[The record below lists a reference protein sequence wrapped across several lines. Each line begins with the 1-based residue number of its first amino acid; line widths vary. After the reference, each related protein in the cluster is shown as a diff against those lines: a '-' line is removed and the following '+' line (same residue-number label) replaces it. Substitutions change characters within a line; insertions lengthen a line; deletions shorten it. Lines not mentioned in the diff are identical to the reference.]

1 MKTID
6 ISWRRYILP
15 NIHNEGWKFVGIF
28 AAVTA
33 LLAMMWEP
41 LGWIG
46 IALTIWCFYLFRN
59 NGLNQKAILS
69 VHFQRV
75 AGSLSPA
82 AAFGS
87 NLCG

>member
-1 MKTID
+1 MRPVNGGILLLF
-6 ISWRRYILP
+6 ISV
-15 NIHNEGWKFVGIF
+15 KSF
-28 AAVTA
+28 
-33 LLAMMWEP
+33 
-41 LGWIG
+41 
-46 IALTIWCFYLFRN
+46 IAGRLKRAGLNFYLFRN